1 MKALFLRG
9 LYVVTGDADLK
20 RMRTLL
26 CAGLMM
32 SWGVGG
38 VSAETL
44 REAVRF
50 AVTTNPAIKAS
61 QAQMRA
67 SAFELIQLR
76 GEFEPRVILSGETG
90 WQRVDD
96 PNSLSASDNDS
107 TKARHQLGLRAE
119 LVLFD
124 GFRRSNLVYA
134 NAARVDGSIFSL
146 LDASETMALNATE
159 AYIDVHRHRLLR
171 EVAQRNVEKHEE
183 IGARVRELVQGGRLP
198 YSDELTIDDRIRSAR
213 LAQLDVERALRDA
226 NARYE
231 RVIGRPP
238 GDAMRVP
245 SAQTPPSLTQLTQ
258 AAVANSYRVQF
269 ARTQID
275 QTRFQAEVA
284 LADRYPEF
292 TLNAGVVRDIN
303 RNGVAGNRT
312 DETIGVGLRWTLYQ
326 GGREAERRALAEQNS
341 RALAEQAVAVRDVR
355 ELAARTWNTYRT
367 NADRAAQLTDQ
378 LRINRLIVEVYGDEF
393 LAAKR
398 TLLDLLEVERARF
411 NVEFEAV
418 GAQAGL
424 AFSTYRALAA
434 QSLLADHFGLAKSD
448 LALEPVFQER
458 VKDNPTAIF
467 NTSIEPLK

>member
-1 MKALFLRG
+1 MSL
-9 LYVVTGDADLK
+9 VTGA
-20 RMRTLL
+20 LL
-26 CAGLMM
+26 
-32 SWGVGG
+32 
-38 VSAETL
+38 AETL
-44 REAVRF
+44 SEAVRA

-67 SAFELIQLR
+67 SAYDLIELR
-76 GEFEPRVILSGETG
+76 SAFEPRVILSGETG

-96 PNSLSASDNDS
+96 ANALSASDNDS
-107 TKARHQLGLRAE
+107 TKPRHQLAVRAE

-159 AYIDVHRHRLLR
+159 AYIDVHRHRQLLD
-171 EVAQRNVEKHEE
+171 VAKRNVAKHEE
-183 IGARVRELVQGGRLP
+183 IGMQVRDLVQGGRLP
-198 YSDELTIDDRIRSAR
+198 LSDELTIDDRIRSAR

-226 NARYE
+226 DARYE
-231 RVIGRPP
+231 KVVGHSPKGP
-238 GDAMRVP
+238 LRVP
-245 SAQTPPSLTQLTQ
+245 LAETPPSLNQLTQ
-258 AAVANSYRVQF
+258 TAVANSYRVQF

-275 QTRFQAEVA
+275 QTRFQAEVT

-303 RNGVAGNRT
+303 RNGVSGTRT
-312 DETIGVGLRWTLYQ
+312 DETVGVGLRWTLYQ
-326 GGREAERRALAEQNS
+326 GGRDAERRALAELNS

-355 ELAARTWNTYRT
+355 ELAARAWNAHRT
-367 NADRAAQLTDQ
+367 NADRAAQLNDQ

-393 LAAKR
+393 VAARR

-424 AFSTYRALAA
+424 AFSTYRALAV
-434 QSLLADHFGLAKSD
+434 QSRLASHFGLAKSD
-448 LALEPVFQER
+448 LALAPGFQER
-458 VKDNPTAIF
+458 VQDNPRAIF
-467 NTSIEPLK
+467 DVTIEPLR